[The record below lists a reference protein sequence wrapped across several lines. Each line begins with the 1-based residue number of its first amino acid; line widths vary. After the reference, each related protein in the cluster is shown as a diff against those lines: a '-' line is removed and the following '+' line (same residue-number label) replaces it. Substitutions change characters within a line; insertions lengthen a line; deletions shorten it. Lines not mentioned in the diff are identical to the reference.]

1 MTRIASPFAASG
13 DKEQIPQT
21 KQDTGEISFSE
32 GYGPDYEKDLDN
44 DTGAKTIERAKLNW
58 LLCLV
63 TSEIKKYQEQ
73 GIPDYISKEDNG
85 GIDYP
90 YAAAAMVRYNN
101 KIYYSLKDE
110 NTDKPNTN
118 SWSLLDPSEYLSVRG
133 GTING
138 DLTIEGSLDIN
149 GERPYTPTNPPPST
163 PNSLAIGTV
172 TTLEPGSAATAA
184 ITGNSPEQILNI
196 GIPAGETGG
205 AGPANTITIGTVTT
219 LEPGVPATAEITG
232 SAPVQTLNISIPA
245 GAPGANGKDGGGV
258 AISSCGKIYAPDEN
272 GVITLGSAA
281 VKDVAQS
288 DDRVAEA
295 RLQVPDW
302 TPSGSNFSISGS
314 VSIATVIDW
323 KTFTFTAGCSYS
335 ISKESTNNPLA
346 DKGKDDEVS
355 WVVTC
360 FSNSFLSPSRN
371 GSFLIVREAS
381 KKIINDVFILYRYHI
396 TMNNTIW
403 AIGTIPMQEAVLG
416 NI

>member
-85 GIDYP
+85 GIDYS
-90 YAAAAMVRYNN
+90 YTAAAMVRYNN
-101 KIYYSLKDE
+101 KIYYSLKDA
-110 NTDKPNTN
+110 NTEKPDTN
-118 SWSLLDPSEYLSVRG
+118 SWSLLDPSEYLSVGG

-138 DLTIEGSLDIN
+138 DLTIKGSLDIN
-149 GERPYTPTNPPPST
+149 GEQPYTPTNPPPAT

-172 TTLEPGSAATAA
+172 TTLEPGAPASAE
-184 ITGNSPEQILNI
+184 ITGDAPEQTLNI
-196 GIPAGETGG
+196 GIPAG
-205 AGPANTITIGTVTT
+205 
-219 LEPGVPATAEITG
+219 
-232 SAPVQTLNISIPA
+232 
-245 GAPGANGKDGGGV
+245 APGTNGDDGKNV
-258 AISSCGKIYAPDEN
+258 TISSNGITFAPDDN
-272 GVITLGSAA
+272 GVITLGS
-281 VKDVAQS
+281 VAGKNIAHDGDNAWES
-288 DDRVAEA
+288 
-295 RLQVPDW
+295 RLTIPEW
-302 TPSGSNFSISGS
+302 TPAGSRFS
-314 VSIATVIDW
+314 VSASASVATVIDW
-323 KTFTFTAGCSYS
+323 NKFIFTAGSSYS

-346 DKGKDDEVS
+346 GKGKDDSVA

-360 FSNSFLSPSRN
+360 LSNSYLSTSQN

-381 KKIINDVFILYRYHI
+381 KKNLNDVFILYRYQI
-396 TMNNTIW
+396 SSNTFTW
-403 AIGTIPMQEAVLG
+403 AIGTIPMLAV
-416 NI
+416 

>member
-101 KIYYSLKDE
+101 KIYYSLKDA
-110 NTDKPNTN
+110 NTDKPDTN
-118 SWSLLDPSEYLSVRG
+118 SWSLLDPSEYLSASG

-138 DLTIEGSLDIN
+138 DLTIKGSLDIN
-149 GERPYTPTNPPPST
+149 GEQPYTKSNPPPAT
-163 PNSLAIGTV
+163 PNSLSIGTV
-172 TTLEPGSAATAA
+172 TTLEPGAS
-184 ITGNSPEQILNI
+184 
-196 GIPAGETGG
+196 
-205 AGPANTITIGTVTT
+205 
-219 LEPGVPATAEITG
+219 ATAEITG
-232 SAPVQTLNISIPA
+232 EAPEQTLSLGIPA
-245 GAPGANGKDGGGV
+245 GAPGTSGGSV
-258 AISSCGKIYAPDEN
+258 EISSNGNIYKPDDV
-272 GVITLGSAA
+272 GVITLGS
-281 VKDVAQS
+281 VAGSNIAQEGDKAWES
-288 DDRVAEA
+288 
-295 RLQVPDW
+295 RLQIPDW
-302 TPSGSNFSISGS
+302 TPAGSRFSISAS
-314 VSIATVIDW
+314 ASIATVIDW
-323 KTFTFTAGCSYS
+323 SEFIFTAGCSYS

-346 DKGKDDEVS
+346 GKGKDDSVA

-360 FSNSFLSPSRN
+360 LSNSYLSTSQN

-381 KKIINDVFILYRYHI
+381 KKILNDVFILYRYQI
-396 TMNNTIW
+396 SSNTFAW
-403 AIGTIPMQEAVLG
+403 AIGTIPMLA
-416 NI
+416 I

>member
-110 NTDKPNTN
+110 NTDKPDTN
-118 SWSLLDPSEYLSVRG
+118 SWSLLDPSEYLSVGG

-138 DLTIEGSLDIN
+138 DLTITGSLDIN
-149 GERPYTPTNPPPST
+149 GEQPYTKSNPPPAT
-163 PNSLAIGTV
+163 PNSLSIGTV
-172 TTLEPGSAATAA
+172 TTLEPGA
-184 ITGNSPEQILNI
+184 
-196 GIPAGETGG
+196 
-205 AGPANTITIGTVTT
+205 
-219 LEPGVPATAEITG
+219 PATAEITG
-232 SAPVQTLNISIPA
+232 EAPEQTLSLGIPA
-245 GAPGANGKDGGGV
+245 GAPGASGSSSV
-258 AISSCGKIYAPDEN
+258 EISSNGYTYKPNDS

-281 VKDVAQS
+281 GMNITHDDDDYGGFSRDQS
-288 DDRVAEA
+288 
-295 RLQVPDW
+295 PDW
-302 TPSGSNFSISGS
+302 VPSGALAPVASFNLRSKK
-314 VSIATVIDW
+314 IDW
-323 KTFTFTAGCSYS
+323 KTFRFIPGCSYS
-335 ISKESTNNPLA
+335 ISKQSTNDPLA
-346 DKGKDDEVS
+346 SKAKNTMGG
-355 WVVTC
+355 WVVSC
-360 FSNSFLSPSRN
+360 LSCADGEGNPDET
-371 GSFLIVREAS
+371 FLIAREAGCD
-381 KKIINDVFILYRYHI
+381 NNVYMLYSYNPSSGNKSWMVG
-396 TMNNTIW
+396 TV
-403 AIGTIPMQEAVLG
+403 AIESA
-416 NI
+416 